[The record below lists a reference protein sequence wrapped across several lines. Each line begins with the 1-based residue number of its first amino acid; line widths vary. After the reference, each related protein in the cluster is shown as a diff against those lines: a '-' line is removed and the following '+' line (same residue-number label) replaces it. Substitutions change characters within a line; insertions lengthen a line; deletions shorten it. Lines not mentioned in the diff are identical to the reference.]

1 MKTCKK
7 CKKQVANS
15 VKICP
20 GCGRDLSNA
29 SINKSNKSTKK
40 KNNTKPIKNNE
51 KEEVE
56 LLFDKSK
63 NNLEKTEVLFTKEE
77 INDLKEKIEEIE
89 EVDDSTVS
97 LTPDNYSI
105 LFGNKVKLEKKAKI
119 KEVKVKINELKS
131 KTRISKKKDKKEQ
144 EKEELLEEVVIKKTR
159 AQKIK
164 DKKRKLKI
172 KKILYAFFLCSLF
185 LVIISL
191 GKNIIVDFENRGYVV
206 TEKEHKTFNMGDV
219 INYKGVRYK
228 VVSVETSM
236 GTSYKKPKE
245 GNQYLIITIN
255 MENKSNTKYRYSSED
270 WTVCYS
276 KDEETKRI
284 ISPINAGN
292 SLYTGYLVVGG
303 TKEASLVFEVPEND
317 DNMRIRYY
325 DPELVEEKEEID
337 DSTSDTDNTE
347 SIDSEESDKEKE
359 EKSLPKGLI
368 FSVKLKIP
376 KTE

>member
-20 GCGRDLSNA
+20 GCGRDISNA
-29 SINKSNKSTKK
+29 SISKSNKSTKK
-40 KNNTKPIKNNE
+40 KNNTKPIKKDE

-63 NNLEKTEVLFTKEE
+63 KNLEKTEVLFTKEE

-89 EVDDSTVS
+89 EVDNSTVS

-131 KTRISKKKDKKEQ
+131 KARISKEKDKKD
-144 EKEELLEEVVIKKTR
+144 EKLLEEVIIKKTR
-159 AQKIK
+159 AQNIK

-172 KKILYAFFLCSLF
+172 KKILYTFFLCSLF

-245 GNQYLIITIN
+245 GNQYLIVTIN

-270 WTVCYS
+270 WTVAYS
-276 KDEETKRI
+276 KDEEAKRI

-303 TKEASLVFEVPEND
+303 TKEASLVFEVPKND

-325 DPELVEEKEEID
+325 DPKLVEDKDEKDNSTFNTNNIESTDGEE
-337 DSTSDTDNTE
+337 N
-347 SIDSEESDKEKE
+347 DKIKE